1 MPSPEARTSPETVF
15 LSVAK
20 GETMNNLVLIG
31 MPGSGKSTVG
41 VILAKTLGLRY
52 LDGDL
57 LIQEREGMLLQDLI
71 DRKGMG
77 PFLAAEEAALC
88 SIDQDDTVVAT
99 GGSAVYSPAAMEHLR
114 RAGRT
119 IYLRLSLPSIVQR
132 LHNIHSRGIAMAPG
146 ETLADLY
153 EKRTPLYEAYAD
165 LTVDCEGLDVEE
177 IVEAITR
184 RLAG

>member
-1 MPSPEARTSPETVF
+1 M
-15 LSVAK
+15 K
-20 GETMNNLVLIG
+20 NLVMIG

-41 VILAKTLGLRY
+41 VILAKTLGMRF

-57 LIQEREGMLLQDLI
+57 LIQEREGRLLQELI
-71 DRKGMG
+71 DQEGME
-77 PFLAAEEAALC
+77 PFLAAEEAALR
-88 SIDQDDTVVAT
+88 SIDQDNTVVAT

-114 RAGRT
+114 RNGTAL
-119 IYLRLSLPSIVQR
+119 YLKLSLPSIEQR

-153 EKRTPLYEAYAD
+153 KKRTPLYEAYAD
-165 LTVDCEGLDVEE
+165 LTVDCEGLEVEE

-184 RLAG
+184 LLAG